1 MTVNTVTEL
10 PIAKVNVTVTA
21 DNGEVSYLE
30 TDSLGRAE
38 MEVVSDCEYVFVT
51 DHPRFLKGK
60 GLASTYREKADRLYE
75 LQIGMQTIEKPIVIP
90 NIYFDVAKW
99 ELRPEARQNL
109 EELLTILED
118 NPNITI
124 ELSAHTDMVGND
136 KLIGFYPNTGLGL
149 WSII

>member
-60 GLASTYREKADRLYE
+60 GTGIDLSGKSRPGFMNYRSDAA
-75 LQIGMQTIEKPIVIP
+75 IEKPIVIP
-90 NIYFDVAKW
+90 NIYFDVA
-99 ELRPEARQNL
+99 
-109 EELLTILED
+109 
-118 NPNITI
+118 
-124 ELSAHTDMVGND
+124 
-136 KLIGFYPNTGLGL
+136 
-149 WSII
+149 

>member
-60 GLASTYREKADRLYE
+60 GLASTYREKP
-75 LQIGMQTIEKPIVIP
+75 T
-90 NIYFDVAKW
+90 
-99 ELRPEARQNL
+99 
-109 EELLTILED
+109 
-118 NPNITI
+118 
-124 ELSAHTDMVGND
+124 
-136 KLIGFYPNTGLGL
+136 GFMNYRSGC
-149 WSII
+149 SR